1 MLYNYINKYTFRGQ
15 SFMEIMKTEKGYLTI
30 LTGKTDMGKSTITVY
45 DYSELLKV
53 GKRVIFFSYEYCQSI
68 IYNKLISHFK
78 TNWSQLFNL
87 NIIDA
92 NGLNLQSLINI
103 VRNKKGNVDAI
114 YIDYLDLL
122 KNSTYPNDKENDP
135 KELEHIQ
142 EIVRQLADLAHELDI
157 PVVLLSQTG
166 SSTNFEKSVE
176 RLNAF
181 CETVENNN
189 VIKMFI
195 GKGNIIDERIDYSD
209 IVHLILVDGYNLK
222 HYSSI
227 NIKEIYND

>member
-1 MLYNYINKYTFRGQ
+1 
-15 SFMEIMKTEKGYLTI
+15 MEIMKTQPGFLTI

-92 NGLNLQSLINI
+92 NGLNLQSLVNI
-103 VRNKKGNVDAI
+103 VRNKKGNVDAV

-122 KNSTYPNDKENDP
+122 KNSTWPIKEGETDP
-135 KELEHIQ
+135 QELEHVQ
-142 EIVRQLADLAHELDI
+142 EIVRELAELAREMDI
-157 PVVLLSQTG
+157 PIVLLSQTG

-181 CETVENNN
+181 CEKVPEGN

-195 GKGNIIDERIDYSD
+195 GKGTFIDERIDISD

-222 HYSSI
+222 YYSSI
-227 NIKEIYND
+227 NIKEIYQDR

>member
-1 MLYNYINKYTFRGQ
+1 
-15 SFMEIMKTEKGYLTI
+15 MEIMKTQPGFLTI

-92 NGLNLQSLINI
+92 NGLNLQSLVNI
-103 VRNKKGNVDAI
+103 VRNKKGNVDAV

-122 KNSTYPNDKENDP
+122 KNSTWPLKEGEADP
-135 KELEHIQ
+135 QELEHVQ
-142 EIVRQLADLAHELDI
+142 EIVRELAELAREMDI
-157 PVVLLSQTG
+157 PIVLLSQTG

-181 CETVENNN
+181 CEKVPEGN

-195 GKGNIIDERIDYSD
+195 GKGTFIDERIDISD

-222 HYSSI
+222 YYSSI
-227 NIKEIYND
+227 NIKEIYQDR

>member
-1 MLYNYINKYTFRGQ
+1 
-15 SFMEIMKTEKGYLTI
+15 MKTQPGFLTI

-92 NGLNLQSLINI
+92 NGLNLQSLVNI
-103 VRNKKGNVDAI
+103 VRNKKGNVDAV

-122 KNSTYPNDKENDP
+122 KNSTWPLKEGEADP
-135 KELEHIQ
+135 QELEHVQ
-142 EIVRQLADLAHELDI
+142 EIVRELAELAREMDI
-157 PVVLLSQTG
+157 PIVLLSQTG

-181 CETVENNN
+181 CEKVPEGN

-195 GKGNIIDERIDYSD
+195 GKGTFIDERIDISD

-222 HYSSI
+222 YYSSI
-227 NIKEIYND
+227 NIKEIYQDR